1 MAVPDTSVA
10 GHSQSEID
18 WDDGKNRYSAPEV
31 QWFDESST
39 GKFVI
44 TKESDVYGMA
54 MIAYRVSSN
63 RPVSSCPRVKSHVS
77 LQGIDG

>member
-1 MAVPDTSVA
+1 MVAAPDTSIA
-10 GHSQSEID
+10 GHSQSEIGS
-18 WDDGKNRYSAPEV
+18 DDDKNRFSAPEV

-54 MIAYRVSSN
+54 MTAYQVSQ
-63 RPVSSCPRVKSHVS
+63 PSCIIDRKSVV
-77 LQGIDG
+77 